1 VSVRPH
7 PEDDDPRVVV
17 LLWSGVVRMST
28 GAPNDEALHL
38 HRLSDRGL
46 DRVMWLGRVEQ
57 SELVDTV
64 AVMRHE
70 ASDLSHWVVPLKECL
85 TEVVGRS
92 VEVLRI
98 AGTTRSA
105 AVAALS

>member
-1 VSVRPH
+1 
-7 PEDDDPRVVV
+7 
-17 LLWSGVVRMST
+17 
-28 GAPNDEALHL
+28 
-38 HRLSDRGL
+38 
-46 DRVMWLGRVEQ
+46 MWLGRVEQ